1 MPNGVPGASGASGA
15 TEASECSCLKFRLC
29 LPPPSTSL
37 PSSSAH
43 PHQWQLTG
51 ETRPAPHTVSQGTE
65 VGAYGLLGTPASATF
80 AAPVTETIGGC
91 AARFFLLAPI
101 ALAPKE
107 LQPPTVFPVNSVCT
121 VPVRPDH
128 PSRLPCSAASF
139 CSSSVD
145 CHDMSV
151 PVRSFSPLAPV
162 HLVCPLQFS
171 QFQADLVD
179 YPDKAATA
187 YNVPFRRSP
196 S

>member
-1 MPNGVPGASGASGA
+1 MLNGAPGASGASGA
-15 TEASECSCLKFRLC
+15 TGASECSCLKFRLC
-29 LPPPSTSL
+29 LPPLSTSL

-43 PHQWQLTG
+43 PDQWQLTG

-80 AAPVTETIGGC
+80 AAPVTETIEGY
-91 AARFFLLAPI
+91 AAPFFLLAPI
-101 ALAPKE
+101 ALALKE

-128 PSRLPCSAASF
+128 PCGLPCSAASF

-145 CHDMSV
+145 CHDVSAA
-151 PVRSFSPLAPV
+151 VRSFSPLAPV

-171 QFQADLVD
+171 QFQAELVD

-196 S
+196 